1 MREREMAEEEA
12 ILQGQQNITKLL
24 FAFADTMALK
34 CVVELRIADIINSHG
49 LPISLSEIAAGI
61 QSTSSSS
68 SPPNINYLFRIMR
81 LLVRKGVF
89 SSHAPNQNEEKLYG
103 LTNSSKW
110 LLRDADFSMTPIIQA
125 VTHHCSMDSFQ
136 KLNKCVEEGG
146 YAFAKANGCEIWEF
160 ASMNPEF
167 NRLFNSGMASASKI
181 AVDAILSGYKN
192 GFDGLRSLVDVGG
205 GTGTLIGE
213 IVKAYPHLTGTNFDL
228 PHVVATAPEH
238 AGVVHVGGDMFVEIP
253 HADAIVMKW
262 ILHDWNDEDCVKI
275 LKNCHK
281 AIANRGVKVII
292 VEIVLQ
298 PDGVAPLDE
307 TGLIFDLSMIA
318 HSSGGKERTETE
330 WEKLLRDG
338 GYSRHRIIQIQM

>member
-1 MREREMAEEEA
+1 MAEEEA

-167 NRLFNSGMASASKI
+167 NRLFNS
-181 AVDAILSGYKN
+181 
-192 GFDGLRSLVDVGG
+192 
-205 GTGTLIGE
+205 
-213 IVKAYPHLTGTNFDL
+213 
-228 PHVVATAPEH
+228 ATAPEH

-281 AIANRGVKVII
+281 AIANGGVKVII

-338 GYSRHRIIQIQM
+338 GFPRHRIIQIPDVISIIEAYPA